1 MLHGTCVVHETN
13 EFLYEYCHKEKVR
26 QFDDLFTKQRMAK
39 AEYEDIAMGY
49 YNYQSALQKSTSPHD
64 KGLKPGNGMYQ
75 IKYS

>member
-1 MLHGTCVVHETN
+1 
-13 EFLYEYCHKEKVR
+13 
-26 QFDDLFTKQRMAK
+26 MAK

-75 IKYS
+75 IKYSQNGDLTILNKLL